1 MISLRQHAISI
12 VAIFL
17 ALTLGLFLGSGF
29 IGDKVNSATGTSRDR
44 IGDLEAQRDK
54 LNTQVNA
61 GNSFVAAVSPQ
72 LLAGKLAG
80 SSVIVVTAP
89 NAADGDVAA
98 VKEALTAAGAK
109 FSGQIGLTDQLLG
122 DQSAEKLR
130 TIIDQSIP
138 AGASLRPELTDS
150 GGRVGDL
157 LGTLTLSATGVATA
171 SRNDVVNGLAA
182 LREGG
187 YITYTDN
194 AVGTG
199 RAVVVVTGDAY
210 PTSSGAQGQLTANL
224 AAAMARRTGAGILL
238 GRTGSAEGGSP
249 IAVIRAD
256 PSLRNEISTVDNVDQ
271 QMGRVTT
278 VLALAGDLHGKPGA
292 YGTGPG
298 ARAITPSS

>member
-29 IGDKVNSATGTSRDR
+29 VGDKVNSATGTSRDR
-44 IGDLEAQRDK
+44 IGDLQTERDK
-54 LNTQVNA
+54 LNAQVNA
-61 GNSFVAAVSPQ
+61 GNGFVAAVSPT
-72 LLAGKLAG
+72 LLAGKLTG
-80 SSVIVVTAP
+80 TPVIVVTAP

-109 FSGQIGLTDQLLG
+109 FAGQIGLTDDLLR

-138 AGASLRPELTDS
+138 AGGSLRPELTDS

-157 LGTLTLSATGVATA
+157 LGTLTLSGTGTGTA
-171 SRNDVVNGLAA
+171 SRSDVNNGLAA
-182 LREGG
+182 LRDGG
-187 YITYTDN
+187 FISFTDN

-199 RAVVVVTGDAY
+199 KAVVVVTGDAY
-210 PTSSGAQGQLTANL
+210 GSDSGAQGQLTANL
-224 AAAMARRTGAGILL
+224 AAAMARRSGAGVLV

-256 PSLRNEISTVDNVDQ
+256 PSLSNEIATVDNVDV

-278 VLALAGDLHGKPGA
+278 VLALSADLRGKPGA
-292 YGTGPG
+292 FGTGPG
-298 ARAITPSS
+298 ARAITPTA